1 MTEEGRCHMEVARK
15 VWSVILGS
23 ILIVTSAGCGTPW
36 AIRKDWK
43 TRSVTTIQGMEP
55 AVETP
60 SYATAEEFD
69 CKIDGTRLKKVFL
82 KKPGNTYHGARETV
96 AWYCPKD
103 EIYWVFYQEGM
114 GGGLK
119 VQWFGPFEIPV
130 KKQKHEAR
138 DKKQDKD

>member
-1 MTEEGRCHMEVARK
+1 MKLNHGVFR
-15 VWSVILGS
+15 IIFGGIFLFS
-23 ILIVTSAGCGTPW
+23 IMGCGTPRM
-36 AIRKDWK
+36 IRKDWK
-43 TRSVTTIQGMEP
+43 SRSANTLQGMEP

-82 KKPGNTYHGARETV
+82 KKPGNTYHGARETI

-103 EIYWVFYQEGM
+103 EIYWVFYQEGT